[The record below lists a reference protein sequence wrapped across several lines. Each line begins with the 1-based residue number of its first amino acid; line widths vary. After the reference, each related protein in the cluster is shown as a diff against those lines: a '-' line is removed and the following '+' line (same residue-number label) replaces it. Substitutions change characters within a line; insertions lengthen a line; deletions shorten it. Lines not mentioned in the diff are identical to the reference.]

1 MATTRRKSSS
11 KVANSEYSE
20 IVTALDEFEKL
31 KGIPKEVMLEAIK
44 NSLVTA
50 CKNEYGKSDNIKV
63 SIDENT
69 GVFKVYAEKEVVEEV
84 DDDATQITKAKAELM
99 FNNTYE
105 IGDFVNIEVTPKDF
119 GRIAAQKAK
128 QVIVQKIR
136 EEERNALFESYACK
150 ERDVVT
156 GVIQRFQD
164 PDRGNYNI
172 IVSLGKLET
181 ILPVT
186 EQIKGE
192 EFYRNERVKLYVT
205 KVENTNRG
213 PRVSV
218 SRTHPEL
225 VKRLFESEVT
235 EIADGTVVIKGI
247 SREAGQRTKI
257 AVYST
262 DENVDPVGA
271 CVGINGAR
279 VNAVVDELHG
289 EKIDIIVWS
298 EDPEVLI
305 ENSLSPA
312 KVVSVV
318 VEPDEK
324 TARVIVPDHQLS
336 LAIGR
341 EGQNARLAAKLT
353 GYRID
358 IKSESQANGTAPAD
372 DFGDF
377 SADTDD
383 VNYENY
389 ESTEEQ

>member
-372 DFGDF
+372 DLGDF